1 MEGMQSSSSASAL
14 MAQRRWILENNIADT
29 LAMDNS
35 FKYDRE
41 EQQMIRNVKPWEK
54 DPHYF
59 KEVKISSL
67 ALLKMVMHARSGGNI
82 EVMGLM
88 QGRVDANTL
97 IVIDSF
103 ALPVEGTETRV
114 NAQAQAYEFMTNY
127 SEGCEPIGRFEKVVG
142 WYHSHPG
149 YGCWLSGID
158 VSTQALNQQFQ
169 EPFVAIVIDPIR
181 TISAG
186 KVDIG
191 AFRTYPK
198 GYKPPDEPMSE
209 YQTIPINKI
218 EDFGVHCKQY
228 YSLDITYFKSS
239 LDAKI
244 FEALWNT
251 YWVSTI
257 CSNRLVTNAGYITS
271 QVNDLGAKLE
281 QMGNKN
287 STMYREKLRKA
298 VRDSE
303 KLGCEVLHGLMVQAV
318 KNSLFSSC
326 SLVPL
331 KDQLGGQQVELVT
344 DLPELANA
352 AAEQQQQQ
360 PEPAKRDDKNGND
373 DDEDAAMV
381 VADPA
386 PVEKKPTVSLAVQEV
401 EEEEEM
407 AIAAAT
413 STSGE
418 AAEKPAAAGGEA
430 MAASAAATS
439 SSNNGGQPPRS
450 GAPATG
456 GGDGKKGGGGAGG
469 TALADADSSSSSM
482 PMEE

>member
-1 MEGMQSSSSASAL
+1 MKGQPSSSAQI
-14 MAQRRWILENNIADT
+14 AQRNWMLENSVADSID
-29 LAMDNS
+29 AI
-35 FKYDRE
+35 FKYDKE

-59 KEVKISSL
+59 KEVKVSSI

-127 SEGCEPIGRFEKVVG
+127 SEGCEAVGRLEKVVG

-198 GYKPPDEPMSE
+198 GYKPPDEPQSE
-209 YQTIPINKI
+209 YQTIPLNKI

-239 LDAKI
+239 LDTKI
-244 FEALWNT
+244 FDALWNT
-251 YWVSTI
+251 YWVNTL
-257 CSNRLVTNAGYITS
+257 CSNRLITNSHYITS
-271 QVNDLGAKLE
+271 QVYDLAAKLE
-281 QMGNKN
+281 QIGNKN
-287 STMYREKLRKA
+287 SSMFGEKLQKA
-298 VRDSE
+298 VKDGE
-303 KLGCEVLHGLMVQAV
+303 KLGCEVLHGMIVHAV

-326 SLVPL
+326 SIAKLTKENDQTKNL
-331 KDQLGGQQVELVT
+331 EKDQEESRKLEVICDYIQ
-344 DLPELANA
+344 LPEIV
-352 AAEQQQQQ
+352 
-360 PEPAKRDDKNGND
+360 AK
-373 DDEDAAMV
+373 DE
-381 VADPA
+381 
-386 PVEKKPTVSLAVQEV
+386 KII
-401 EEEEEM
+401 EEEM
-407 AIAAAT
+407 
-413 STSGE
+413 S
-418 AAEKPAAAGGEA
+418 AENKEKEEEGIDEI
-430 MAASAAATS
+430 
-439 SSNNGGQPPRS
+439 NK
-450 GAPATG
+450 
-456 GGDGKKGGGGAGG
+456 GDCSKNV
-469 TALADADSSSSSM
+469 T

>member
-1 MEGMQSSSSASAL
+1 MPNNNTTRINSLEERNRYLMFTVFQLLARLESVEGQPSSSAQI
-14 MAQRRWILENNIADT
+14 AQRNWMLENSVADSID
-29 LAMDNS
+29 AI
-35 FKYDRE
+35 FKYDKE

-59 KEVKISSL
+59 KEVKVSSI

-127 SEGCEPIGRFEKVVG
+127 SEGCEAVGRLEKVVG

-198 GYKPPDEPMSE
+198 GYKPPDEPQSE
-209 YQTIPINKI
+209 YQTIPLNKI
-218 EDFGVHCKQY
+218 EDFGVHCKQV
-228 YSLDITYFKSS
+228 
-239 LDAKI
+239 
-244 FEALWNT
+244 NT
-251 YWVSTI
+251 L
-257 CSNRLVTNAGYITS
+257 CSNRLITNSHYITS
-271 QVNDLGAKLE
+271 QVYDLAAKLE
-281 QMGNKN
+281 QIGNKN
-287 STMYREKLRKA
+287 SSMFGEKLQKA
-298 VRDSE
+298 VKDGE
-303 KLGCEVLHGLMVQAV
+303 KLGCEVLHGMIVHAV

-326 SLVPL
+326 SIAKLTKENDQTKNL
-331 KDQLGGQQVELVT
+331 EKDQSESNKL
-344 DLPELANA
+344 
-352 AAEQQQQQ
+352 
-360 PEPAKRDDKNGND
+360 
-373 DDEDAAMV
+373 
-381 VADPA
+381 
-386 PVEKKPTVSLAVQEV
+386 EV
-401 EEEEEM
+401 
-407 AIAAAT
+407 
-413 STSGE
+413 
-418 AAEKPAAAGGEA
+418 
-430 MAASAAATS
+430 
-439 SSNNGGQPPRS
+439 
-450 GAPATG
+450 
-456 GGDGKKGGGGAGG
+456 
-469 TALADADSSSSSM
+469 
-482 PMEE
+482 